1 MTAGHIFISHATAD
15 DPFVRDPALATDPNL
30 DYDDAVELLLLLE
43 ALGS

>member
-15 DPFVRDPALATDPNL
+15 DPFIRDPALATDPNL
-30 DYDDAVELLLLLE
+30 DCRDTVELQLLLE